1 MFWFTKLNKI
11 MFAAIVCSSLM
22 SFAAAEANGQ
32 QAEFER
38 RAEAMRRARSRQ
50 VVPARASIQPEAVV
64 TSEAAE
70 LPRQQKRVA
79 ASRGRSVPA
88 AGRNVR
94 VAQAQTARP
103 VRYAQGSGSGGAG
116 AYRSTSPQF
125 AQNLAPGTVIDGG
138 IVGETV
144 IDGGYIGETVVDG
157 GYVEEGYS
165 DGVYYEGEVEVGCD
179 SCGESGAYFEGGCG
193 AGGCGA
199 GGCGVGSC
207 CGRGGCAPGDCWLAG
222 LGGVLRNGEYF
233 LGGVGFQEPLYSAP
247 DGSGQEI
254 QDSNFGFYGGF
265 NFGVPL
271 CRLTCGV
278 LSGQIGLRSVQTNF
292 SGNEFTNESRDQ
304 LFVTAGLYRRVD
316 YGLQF
321 GVVGDYLQDEFYG
334 DAGLSQIR
342 ADLGWVY
349 AGGNIFGFRYA
360 GAQDNDVISGIFNG
374 NDFTGQNVRVHDQ
387 YRFYYRSNGPNGGY
401 GELFAGWTEDN
412 QTILGFD
419 FDVPVSEKIAI
430 ETNLTYFF
438 NDDAADAVFPNTTF
452 QGSNAEEAWNISVGF
467 VYRPQGRRYYKN
479 YDRPLFDVA
488 DNGTMLVRRR
498 N

>member
-1 MFWFTKLNKI
+1 M
-11 MFAAIVCSSLM
+11 
-22 SFAAAEANGQ
+22 
-32 QAEFER
+32 
-38 RAEAMRRARSRQ
+38 
-50 VVPARASIQPEAVV
+50 
-64 TSEAAE
+64 
-70 LPRQQKRVA
+70 
-79 ASRGRSVPA
+79 
-88 AGRNVR
+88 
-94 VAQAQTARP
+94 
-103 VRYAQGSGSGGAG
+103 
-116 AYRSTSPQF
+116 
-125 AQNLAPGTVIDGG
+125 
-138 IVGETV
+138 
-144 IDGGYIGETVVDG
+144 
-157 GYVEEGYS
+157 
-165 DGVYYEGEVEVGCD
+165 
-179 SCGESGAYFEGGCG
+179 
-193 AGGCGA
+193 
-199 GGCGVGSC
+199 
-207 CGRGGCAPGDCWLAG
+207 AG

-412 QTILGFD
+412 QTILGLD
-419 FDVPVSEKIAI
+419 FDVPISEKIAI